1 MQHAK
6 GFSFL
11 RGMQNVPMTR
21 ERISMSRSLKLDGP
35 AWHTQTVEET
45 LARLESGPRGLSSD
59 EAAKRLQQFGPN
71 ELQAR
76 GRVSPW
82 TILLEQF
89 QNVLIIILLLATAL
103 SAFLGHGVEAI
114 AITVIV
120 LFAVILGFIQEFRA
134 ERAIEALRE
143 MAAPNA
149 TVIRDGRDQR
159 IPARDIVPGDLVVLA
174 TGDKIPADARLTE
187 AVNLQTV
194 EAPLTGESAPV
205 EKNTDSLPDATLAA
219 ADQRNMAFAGTAV
232 TYGRGHAIIVATG
245 MSTEFGQ
252 IARMLEEVDTAKT
265 PLQKNL
271 DRIGK
276 ALARAAFAVVFVIV
290 AVGLFRDQPFVE
302 MLIFGVA
309 LAVAVV
315 PEALPAVV
323 TISLALGVK
332 RMVRRNALI
341 RRLPAVETLGSTSV
355 ICSDKTGTLTKDE
368 MTVRRLY
375 VADHMIDV
383 SGSGYE
389 PSGRFS
395 TDGSANG
402 SGDGSG
408 EGKSSS
414 LSMLLQAAVLAS
426 DARVEQRN
434 GAGTWE
440 VKGDPT
446 EGALVVAA
454 AKAGLYKP
462 ELDAQFSRVSEIPFT
477 AETKR
482 MTTLHQTPGGVV
494 AYAKGAPEVIVQSCA
509 SRLTDAGV
517 EPLDETRRA
526 DVLERAR
533 EMASEAMRVLA
544 FAYKPQATLGDAEK
558 EMTLLGLA
566 GMIDPP
572 RPEAKSAV
580 RKCEEAGIKVIMI
593 TGDHPLTA
601 KAVAEELGLS
611 KNGRVVSGA
620 ELEAM
625 DEAQLDREVDSIEV
639 CARVSPAHKLRVV
652 TALQNRGQVV
662 AMTGDGVNDAPALKK
677 ADIGI
682 AMGITGTDVSKEAAA
697 MTLTDDN
704 FASIVAA
711 VEEGRGIF
719 GNIKK
724 YLMYLLSSNIGEILL
739 MAVATLLGMPLPL
752 ATVQI
757 LYINLATDGLPALAL
772 SVDPPE
778 RDLMKRAPRN
788 PRIGIFTRPVVI
800 LMVIGGIWLAL
811 VNLGLF
817 SWALSTGRSA
827 EEARTMVFVSVVLF
841 EFFKAYNF
849 RSDRN
854 SVFQKPFANKW
865 LNLAIVWELILLS
878 LIVYLP
884 ILHVFFGTFSLPLV
898 DWMIILPLAA
908 TIVPV
913 LELAKWMVRRG
924 WFGRLT

>member
-1 MQHAK
+1 M
-6 GFSFL
+6 
-11 RGMQNVPMTR
+11 
-21 ERISMSRSLKLDGP
+21 
-35 AWHTQTVEET
+35 
-45 LARLESGPRGLSSD
+45 
-59 EAAKRLQQFGPN
+59 
-71 ELQAR
+71 
-76 GRVSPW
+76 
-82 TILLEQF
+82 
-89 QNVLIIILLLATAL
+89 
-103 SAFLGHGVEAI
+103 
-114 AITVIV
+114 
-120 LFAVILGFIQEFRA
+120 
-134 ERAIEALRE
+134 
-143 MAAPNA
+143 
-149 TVIRDGRDQR
+149 
-159 IPARDIVPGDLVVLA
+159 
-174 TGDKIPADARLTE
+174 PADVRLSE

-194 EAPLTGESAPV
+194 EAALTGESAPV
-205 EKNTDSLPDATLAA
+205 EKHSHELPEETLPT

-232 TYGRGHAIIVATG
+232 TYGRGRALIVATG
-245 MSTEFGQ
+245 MSTEFGK

-276 ALARAAFAVVFVIV
+276 SLARAAFAVVAVIV
-290 AVGLFRDQPFVE
+290 VLGLFRGQPFVE

-375 VADHMIDV
+375 VAGHTIEV
-383 SGSGYE
+383 SGTGYE
-389 PSGRFS
+389 PSGTFS
-395 TDGSANG
+395 VNG
-402 SGDGSG
+402 SGVVGS
-408 EGKSSS
+408 EA
-414 LSMLLQAAVLAS
+414 LSTLLRAGALAS
-426 DARVEQRN
+426 DARVEQKN
-434 GAGTWE
+434 GSGTWE

-454 AKAGLYKP
+454 AKAGLNKP
-462 ELDAQFSRVSEIPFT
+462 ALDAEFLRVFEIPFT

-494 AYAKGAPEVIVQSCA
+494 AYAKGAPEVIVASC
-509 SRLTDAGV
+509 SMLLTEAGL
-517 EPLDETRRA
+517 ESLDETRRA
-526 DVLERAR
+526 EVLERAR
-533 EMASEAMRVLA
+533 QMAGEALRVLA
-544 FAYKPQATLGDAEK
+544 VAYKPQASLEDAET

-572 RPEAKSAV
+572 RSEVKDAV

-611 KNGRVVSGA
+611 KNGRVVNGS

-625 DEAQLDREVDSIEV
+625 DDAQLEREVEAIEV
-639 CARVSPAHKLRVV
+639 YARVSPAHKLRVV

-682 AMGITGTDVSKEAAA
+682 AMGITGTDVSKEASA

-719 GNIKK
+719 SNIKK
-724 YLMYLLSSNIGEILL
+724 YLMYLLSSNIGEIGL
-739 MAVATLLGMPLPL
+739 MAGATLAGLPLPL
-752 ATVQI
+752 TAVQI
-757 LYINLATDGLPALAL
+757 LYVNLATDGLPALAL
-772 SVDPPE
+772 AVDPPE
-778 RDLMKRAPRN
+778 RGLMQQPPRD
-788 PRIGIFTRPVVI
+788 PRRGIFTRPVVL
-800 LMVIGGIWLAL
+800 LMLVGGIWSAI

-817 SWALSTGRSA
+817 VWAMNSGRPLA
-827 EEARTMVFVSVVLF
+827 EAMTMTFVSLVLIQ
-841 EFFKAYNF
+841 FFKAYNF
-849 RSDRN
+849 RSDRH
-854 SVFQKPFANKW
+854 SVLRDPFANKW
-865 LNLAIVWELILLS
+865 LNLAIGWELIMLA
-878 LIVYLP
+878 LILYIPVLEMT
-884 ILHVFFGTFSLPLV
+884 FGTVALPLN
-898 DWMIILPLAA
+898 DWLIIMAA
-908 TIVPV
+908 ALTISPV
-913 LELAKWMVRRG
+913 LELTKWFERR
-924 WFGRLT
+924 WFTELSPHPSHH

>member
-1 MQHAK
+1 MSMKNFAEQA
-6 GFSFL
+6 G
-11 RGMQNVPMTR
+11 TR
-21 ERISMSRSLKLDGP
+21 WHTLTIEESLKS
-35 AWHTQTVEET
+35 
-45 LARLESGPRGLSSD
+45 LESGPRGLTSD
-59 EAAKRLQQFGPN
+59 EAASRLEKFGPN
-71 ELQAR
+71 ELQAQAH
-76 GRVSPW
+76 VSAW
-82 TILLEQF
+82 GILLEQF
-89 QNVLIIILLLATAL
+89 KNVLIIILLLATAL

-120 LFAVILGFIQEFRA
+120 LFAVILGFIQEYRA

-149 TVIRDGRDQR
+149 TVIRDGIEERV
-159 IPARDIVPGDLVVLA
+159 PAREVVPGDVVLLA
-174 TGDKIPADARLTE
+174 TGDKVPADARLTE

-205 EKNTDSLPDATLAA
+205 EKHSTALPEAQLPAG
-219 ADQRNMAFAGTAV
+219 DQRNMAFAGTAV
-232 TYGRGHAIIVATG
+232 TYGRGRALIVATG
-245 MSTEFGQ
+245 MATEFGK
-252 IARMLEEVDTAKT
+252 IARMLQDVDTVKT
-265 PLQKNL
+265 PLQGNL
-271 DRIGK
+271 DRLGK
-276 ALARAAFAVVFVIV
+276 SLARAAFAVVFVIV
-290 AVGLFRDQPFVE
+290 ILGLFRGQPFVE

-368 MTVRRLY
+368 MTVRKLY
-375 VADHMIDV
+375 VAGHTIEV
-383 SGSGYE
+383 SGTGYE
-389 PSGRFS
+389 PRGTFS
-395 TDGSANG
+395 TNG
-402 SGDGSG
+402 SGAAAPA
-408 EGKSSS
+408 S
-414 LSMLLQAAVLAS
+414 LSMMLRAGALAS
-426 DARVEQRN
+426 DARVEQKN

-446 EGALVVAA
+446 EGALIVAA
-454 AKAGLYKP
+454 AKAGLNKL
-462 ELDAQFSRVSEIPFT
+462 ELDKQFSRVSEIPFT

-482 MTTLHQTPGGVV
+482 MTTLHETPGGVV
-494 AYAKGAPEVIVQSCA
+494 AYSKGAPEVIVHSCTLQ
-509 SRLTDAGV
+509 LTDTGV
-517 EPLDETRRA
+517 EPLDEARRA
-526 DVLERAR
+526 EVLDRAR
-533 EMASEAMRVLA
+533 QMAGEALRVLA
-544 FAYKPQATLGDAEK
+544 IAYKPRAGLEDAEH

-572 RPEAKSAV
+572 RPEAKAAV
-580 RKCEEAGIKVIMI
+580 RKCEEAGIKVMMI

-611 KNGRVVSGA
+611 KHGGVVNGA

-625 DEAQLDREVDSIEV
+625 DDAQLEREVESIEV

-719 GNIKK
+719 SNIKK
-724 YLMYLLSSNIGEILL
+724 YLMYLLSSNIGEIGL
-739 MAVATLLGMPLPL
+739 MAGATLFGLPLPL
-752 ATVQI
+752 SAVQI
-757 LYINLATDGLPALAL
+757 LYVNLATDGLPALAL
-772 SVDPPE
+772 AVDPPE
-778 RDLMKRAPRN
+778 EGLMQRPPRN
-788 PRIGIFTRPVVI
+788 SRSGIFTRPVVL
-800 LMVIGGIWLAL
+800 LMLVGGVWSAI

-817 SWALSTGRSA
+817 VWALSSGRSVQ
-827 EEARTMVFVSVVLF
+827 EAMTMTFVSLVLIQ
-841 EFFKAYNF
+841 FFKAYNF
-849 RSDRN
+849 RSDRL
-854 SVFQKPFANKW
+854 SVFHRPFANKW
-865 LNLAIVWELILLS
+865 LNLAIVWELVMLGLILYVPL
-878 LIVYLP
+878 LERT
-884 ILHVFFGTFSLPLV
+884 FGTFPLTAM
-898 DWMIILPLAA
+898 DWVIIVAA
-908 TIVPV
+908 ALTVSPV
-913 LELAKWMVRRG
+913 LELTKWIERR
-924 WFGRLT
+924 WLAAELN

>member
-1 MQHAK
+1 
-6 GFSFL
+6 
-11 RGMQNVPMTR
+11 
-21 ERISMSRSLKLDGP
+21 MSRLLNFDGP
-35 AWHTQTVEET
+35 AWHSQTVEEA
-45 LARLESGPRGLSSD
+45 LARLQSGPRGLSSD
-59 EAAKRLQQFGPN
+59 EAAKRLEQFGPN

-82 TILLEQF
+82 AILLEQF

-159 IPARDIVPGDLVVLA
+159 IPARDLVPGDLVVLA
-174 TGDKIPADARLTE
+174 TGDKVPADARLTE

-194 EAPLTGESAPV
+194 EAALTGESAPV
-205 EKNTDSLPDATLAA
+205 EKHSHSLEEATLAT
-219 ADQRNMAFAGTAV
+219 ADQRNMAFAGTTV
-232 TYGRGHAIIVATG
+232 TYGRGRAVIVATG
-245 MSTEFGQ
+245 MSTEFGK

-290 AVGLFRDQPFVE
+290 AVGLFRGQPFVE

-375 VADHMIDV
+375 VAGQMIDV
-383 SGSGYE
+383 SGTGYE
-389 PSGRFS
+389 PSGTFS
-395 TDGSANG
+395 TNG
-402 SGDGSG
+402 SNNGAR
-408 EGKSSS
+408 EGKSAS

-426 DARVEQRN
+426 DARVEQKN

-482 MTTLHQTPGGVV
+482 MTTLHETPGGVV
-494 AYAKGAPEVIVQSCA
+494 AYAKGAPEVIVQSCT

-517 EPLDETRRA
+517 EPLDEKRRTE
-526 DVLERAR
+526 VLECAR
-533 EMASEAMRVLA
+533 DMAGEAMRVLA
-544 FAYKPQATLGDAEK
+544 VAYKPQATLGDAEK

-580 RKCEEAGIKVIMI
+580 LKCEEAGIKVIMI

-625 DEAQLDREVDSIEV
+625 DESQLDREVDSIEV

-682 AMGITGTDVSKEAAA
+682 AMGITGTDVSKEASA

-719 GNIKK
+719 SNIKK
-724 YLMYLLSSNIGEILL
+724 YLMYLLSSNIGEIGL
-739 MAVATLLGMPLPL
+739 MAGATLAGLPLPL
-752 ATVQI
+752 TAVQI
-757 LYINLATDGLPALAL
+757 LYVNLATDGLPALAL
-772 SVDPPE
+772 AVDPPE
-778 RDLMKRAPRN
+778 RGLMQRPPRN
-788 PRIGIFTRPVVI
+788 PRTGIFTRPVVL
-800 LMVIGGIWLAL
+800 LMLAGGVWSAI
-811 VNLGLF
+811 VNLSLF
-817 SWALSTGRSA
+817 VWALSSGRPLA
-827 EEARTMVFVSVVLF
+827 EAMTMTFVSLVLIQ
-841 EFFKAYNF
+841 FFKAYNF
-849 RSDRN
+849 RSDRQ
-854 SVFQKPFANKW
+854 SVLRQPFANKW
-865 LNLAIVWELILLS
+865 LNLAIFWELVMLALILYVPFLERM
-878 LIVYLP
+878 
-884 ILHVFFGTFSLPLV
+884 FGTVALPLI
-898 DWMIILPLAA
+898 DWVIIVAA
-908 TIVPV
+908 AFTVSPV
-913 LELAKWMVRRG
+913 LELTKWIERR
-924 WFGRLT
+924 WLADELRS